1 MFTVASLCPQGDP
14 HGPVQI
20 CSPGDPHGSS
30 PPPTWRP
37 LTPGHVQTW
46 SRGGTP
52 PDLFTCS
59 SYIYWQ
65 SDSWL
70 STERP
75 PCYCYVSS
83 PCEQYLL
90 HYALT
95 IHFYLTFTMFSSY
108 SGTAIGTL
116 ITETG
121 GKCNGLDIAN
131 GVLQAISSGTFIYVT
146 FFEIL
151 QREIS
156 HDNSGIDKLLSV
168 LLGFG
173 VVAGLAAIPE
183 PLMTTRTICE
193 PYISTPPPT

>member
-1 MFTVASLCPQGDP
+1 
-14 HGPVQI
+14 
-20 CSPGDPHGSS
+20 
-30 PPPTWRP
+30 
-37 LTPGHVQTW
+37 
-46 SRGGTP
+46 
-52 PDLFTCS
+52 
-59 SYIYWQ
+59 
-65 SDSWL
+65 
-70 STERP
+70 
-75 PCYCYVSS
+75 
-83 PCEQYLL
+83 
-90 HYALT
+90 
-95 IHFYLTFTMFSSY
+95 MFSSY
-108 SGTAIGTL
+108 SGVAIGTL

-121 GKCNGLDIAN
+121 GKSNGLDIAN

-156 HDNSGIDKLLSV
+156 HDNSSIDKLLSV